1 MGAET
6 KIEWCDHSFNPWTGC
21 QAVSPACD
29 HCYAEAQA
37 KRAPRTFGGWGPHAE
52 RKRTS
57 ESYWRQPLLWNK
69 RAAKGGIR
77 PRVTATPA
85 PRAKDVRIPRAIRG
99 RLPKAALLHF
109 EWAPALFP
117 DRPLVQRNRL
127 ANAVRLRIG
136 SLVITRRASWLPHSA
151 RALHPHLFAQQEA
164 TRDAG

>member
-1 MGAET
+1 M
-6 KIEWCDHSFNPWTGC
+6 
-21 QAVSPACD
+21 
-29 HCYAEAQA
+29 
-37 KRAPRTFGGWGPHAE
+37 
-52 RKRTS
+52 
-57 ESYWRQPLLWNK
+57 
-69 RAAKGGIR
+69 
-77 PRVTATPA
+77 TATPA

-99 RLPKAALLHF
+99 RLPKA
-109 EWAPALFP
+109 ALFP